1 MLIELLSLADM
12 LAGNIADKLA
22 GKIADMLGKT
32 ADILGKTADKQKKIT
47 AKAVLSA
54 PDGYF
59 FFFSKK

>member
-1 MLIELLSLADM
+1 M

-54 PDGYF
+54 PSGYF